1 MDLGMRGR
9 AYAIV
14 GGSRG
19 MGWETARRIAAE
31 GANVAII
38 SRTPQDVADACAA
51 LAGEYGVRIEGIAAD
66 ASVPGAVEAALD
78 EAAKRLGSLRG
89 LAVTNHWMG
98 PSRSFADL
106 PDSEWDGYFQ
116 HSLMAAV
123 RACRAVLPHMAKAG
137 GGSIVLT
144 TAYSSRAPK
153 AYLPGYAS
161 FKAALNTL
169 TKTLAKAYGPQGV
182 RVNAVAPGAIRTG
195 RYDERM
201 AALKAA
207 EPDIA
212 QAEAEKRMLVAMD
225 MKVSLERIGDPAE
238 VGDMIAF
245 LLSERAA
252 YATGLIAN
260 VDGGTDF

>member
-1 MDLGMRGR
+1 MDLGMRGN

-31 GANVAII
+31 GGHVAIV
-38 SRTPQDVADACAA
+38 SRTPQGDAYGA
-51 LAGEYGVRIEGIAAD
+51 LAREHGVRVEGIAAD

-78 EAAKRLGSLRG
+78 EAARRLGALRG

-106 PDSEWDGYFQ
+106 PDAEWEDYFQ

-123 RACRAVLPHMAKAG
+123 RACRAVLPHMTKAG
-137 GGSIVLT
+137 GGAIVLT
-144 TAYSSRAPK
+144 SAYSSRAPK

-201 AALKAA
+201 ATLKAA
-207 EPDIA
+207 EPDIG
-212 QAEAEKRMLVAMD
+212 QAEAERRMLVAME
-225 MKVSLERIGDPAE
+225 MKVALERIGDPGE